1 VCSEM
6 KKVINAQFFTN
17 RRKLEQNKILISTI
31 LLSSFPCSNYRQL
44 IVINNKIRQYEKI
57 VLCDQLMLNYCRTD
71 IHKCFLER

>member
-1 VCSEM
+1 MHSSLQIEG
-6 KKVINAQFFTN
+6 N
-17 RRKLEQNKILISTI
+17 LNKTK
-31 LLSSFPCSNYRQL
+31 SSFLQYYCPLSLVVTTNRQL